1 VARRVLVLVLAIA
14 AVASLVPSVLGG
26 NSISNG
32 PPLSYDDIMAQ
43 IAQRSSADEVVEPT
57 VSDGATVSSFLD
69 QLLLAQVLRTVAC
82 SLQQGDALPVLFR
95 IADSQST
102 VLAGE
107 LSLESVGRCT
117 GFSSILQIAQGFS
130 VLSPSGAEL
139 PTLDGVP
146 QTGLQAQDRA
156 AAVFVFLTG
165 CATYTIR
172 VSIDPADASAFAA
185 DVSAENMYVV
195 SDIATGAAPWCVR
208 VREDTQAIAWAIL
221 AVLGPDASIAVSQF
235 VDVFG
240 LIYRGAASSS
250 QPTVWNEEFVH
261 PLLRAP

>member
-1 VARRVLVLVLAIA
+1 LVLAIA
-14 AVASLVPSVLGG
+14 GIASLAPSVLAG
-26 NSISNG
+26 NSIGNG

-43 IAQRSSADEVVEPT
+43 IAQRRSADEVVELT
-57 VSDGATVSSFLD
+57 VSDGTTVSSFLD
-69 QLLLAQVLRTVAC
+69 QLFLAQVFRTVAC

-95 IADSQST
+95 VADSQGT

-107 LSLESVGRCT
+107 LSLESVGGCT

-130 VLSPSGAEL
+130 VLSPSGTEL

-146 QTGLQAQDRA
+146 QTALQAQDRA

-165 CATYTIR
+165 CTTYIIR
-172 VSIDPADASAFAA
+172 VRIDPASAPALAA
-185 DVSAENMYVV
+185 DVSADNMYVV
-195 SDIATGAAPWCVR
+195 SDIVTGAAPWCVR

-235 VDVFG
+235 VDVLG
-240 LIYRGAASSS
+240 LMYRGAASSS
-250 QPTVWNEEFVH
+250 QSTAWNEVFVH
-261 PLLRAP
+261 PLLQVP